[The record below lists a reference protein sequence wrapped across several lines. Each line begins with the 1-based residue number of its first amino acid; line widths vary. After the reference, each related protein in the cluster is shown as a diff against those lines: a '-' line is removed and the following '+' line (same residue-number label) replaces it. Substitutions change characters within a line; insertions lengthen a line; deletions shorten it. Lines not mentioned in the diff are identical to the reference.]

1 MLCVTCLSMVHV
13 CWVGCMQVIYN
24 CNGKHQLYKAISQRQ
39 LFVRPIKGFGCNAVR
54 DMLFAHG
61 EGSRVNA
68 QDAASEKWQQRARQ
82 LCCTA
87 KSPGYGLGC
96 NNNGKR
102 DFRGWK
108 KKSQF
113 LLHSAYAAILHTARC
128 NTLFIGTWSSSSL
141 NASLRLK
148 RVPSPKTC

>member
-87 KSPGYGLGC
+87 KSPGYGSGC

-108 KKSQF
+108 KKQGYEKVPVSF
-113 LLHSAYAAILHTARC
+113 ALCVRC
-128 NTLFIGTWSSSSL
+128 NSAHRKVQYTFHWHMVI
-141 NASLRLK
+141 
-148 RVPSPKTC
+148 